1 MNFINYLHELN
12 IVSTI
17 VRIALAIVCGGILGL
32 ERKKAQHSAG
42 MRTYMLVCMGAAM
55 VSMTSHYMY
64 NYFSASHPDVERLG
78 AQVVSGVAVLAAS
91 VIVVSKRNSIKG
103 LTTAADMWA
112 SACIGLAL
120 GIGFYSAGLIGT
132 VAVYIIMT
140 YFHRIET
147 KIILKSNDVELNVI
161 ASEKSSVL
169 EVVTILGEQGVEL
182 RYLQFEVDNESDFE
196 SGLTSGSEECMAVLN
211 IHSKTLNPERILA
224 SVKSVKGVKNVWFD
238 G

>member
-1 MNFINYLHELN
+1 MH
-12 IVSTI
+12 
-17 VRIALAIVCGGILGL
+17 
-32 ERKKAQHSAG
+32 
-42 MRTYMLVCMGAAM
+42 GAAM

-132 VAVYIIMT
+132 AAVYIIMT

-147 KIILKSNDVELNVI
+147 KIILKSNDVALNVI
-161 ASEKSSVL
+161 ASEKNSVL
-169 EVVTILGEQGVEL
+169 EVVTLLGSQGVEL
-182 RYLQFEVDNESDFE
+182 KHLQFEVDNESALE
-196 SGLTSGSEECMAVLN
+196 SELASSEECMAVLN
-211 IHSKTLNPERILA
+211 IHSKTLNPEKILA
-224 SVKSVKGVKNVWFD
+224 SVKSVKGVKNAWFS